1 LRLAAHVA
9 GDRCSPA
16 IDKFHLGF
24 PPQRAHRMNVAQV
37 QAQSLRKLSTTRPK
51 RRSLGKH

>member
-24 PPQRAHRMNVAQV
+24 PPQRAHRMTAAQV

-51 RRSLGKH
+51 GRSFAKH